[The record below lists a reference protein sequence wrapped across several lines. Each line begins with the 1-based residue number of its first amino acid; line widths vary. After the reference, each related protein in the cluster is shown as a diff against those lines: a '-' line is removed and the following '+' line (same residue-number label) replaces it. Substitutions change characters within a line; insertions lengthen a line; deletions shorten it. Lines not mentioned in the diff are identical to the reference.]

1 MCLLCYNFLPLFLTK
16 RASWINKL
24 RSWEASFPYTLPYL
38 KIGLSSLFV
47 SKIDYMTRK
56 SKKYTILG
64 GVKVSSRQL
73 SEWGSSGGRPKKYP
87 SNAEKQRAY
96 KLRKKQAR
104 LGPEAQLE
112 PRKSYH
118 DTEKITRYGRC
129 HNCGLIDDMGGAYTR
144 SG

>member
-1 MCLLCYNFLPLFLTK
+1 MTK
-16 RASWINKL
+16 
-24 RSWEASFPYTLPYL
+24 
-38 KIGLSSLFV
+38 
-47 SKIDYMTRK
+47 K

-73 SEWGSSGGRPKKYP
+73 SEWGSYGGRPKKYA

-104 LGPEAQLE
+104 LGSEAQLE

-118 DTEKITRYGRC
+118 DIEKITRYGRC
-129 HNCGLIDDMGGAYTR
+129 RNCGLIDDMGGAYTR
-144 SG
+144 NG